1 MYPRCSAAPSTP
13 AAMRKLVIRI
23 ATDNLTWAAGACQE
37 SSSAARYRTRELN
50 EAYYPSGDHALGNV
64 ATPGGMKWPRRA
76 A

>member
-1 MYPRCSAAPSTP
+1 
-13 AAMRKLVIRI
+13 VIRI

-64 ATPGGMKWPRRA
+64 ATPGE
-76 A
+76 

>member
-37 SSSAARYRTRELN
+37 SSSAARYRKRELN
-50 EAYYPSGDHALGNV
+50 EAYHPLV
-64 ATPGGMKWPRRA
+64 ATPSGMWPRPGE
-76 A
+76 